1 MNTSSAK
8 AALLLC
14 LVPVFLILVSCV
26 SSGGG
31 VSPENDVPSES
42 VTPEKQA
49 ADISALLPEPQA
61 PDTAATTSPLNE
73 TQSILSAVAESLAR
87 RDFPAALALFDLIRE
102 EDAAKTEIQLLRAS
116 TLNSAGRPAEARAA
130 AEGII
135 SREPDNT
142 GALLV
147 LADSAALESRDRE
160 RRAFLEQIIKLDPKN
175 TRALTDLGNIA
186 LRAQSLGIAARYFDQ
201 ALSADSTYG
210 EALVGRAIVYRYN
223 REPKQAEQFFNRAVN
238 LYPRW
243 ASPLHERARLYK
255 GAGFTREALEDL
267 DAAKRL
273 EPDNYWINVDR
284 GTALVELNRKQEA
297 LDEFKQVIAADP
309 DNFLAYVYSAG
320 IKDELG
326 DYEGAERDYATL
338 IKLRP
343 EYYFAFEGLGMIK
356 MRKHQWAE
364 ARDAFLS
371 AYRQAP
377 KEYSYAL
384 LAAVNWMRAG
394 RPDDPKQFLSQV
406 LRTVPR
412 ESLEYTMLRLFHDM
426 NGDMNAAIKADS
438 EKNLDTKA
446 RMIFYLANYYDIR
459 GNKSLADKYFLQV
472 QELNRVATPEWRIN
486 EWFLEER
493 GLKVF

>member
-8 AALLLC
+8 AAFLC
-14 LVPVFLILVSCV
+14 LVSALLILTSCA

-31 VSPENDVPSES
+31 LAPESGVPPES
-42 VTPEKQA
+42 VTPEKPA
-49 ADISALLPEPQA
+49 ADTSAPPPERPEPQA
-61 PDTAATTSPLNE
+61 PGTHSPAGD
-73 TQSILSAVAESLAR
+73 TQSILTAVAECLAR
-87 RDFPAALALFDLIRE
+87 RDFPAALALFDQINP

-116 TLNSAGRPAEARAA
+116 TLNSAGRPADARSA

-142 GALLV
+142 GALLI
-147 LADSAALESRDRE
+147 LADSAALENKDRE
-160 RRAFLEQIIKLDPKN
+160 RRAFLERIIKIDPQN

-186 LRAQSLGIAARYFDQ
+186 LRAESLGSAARYFDQ
-201 ALSADSTYG
+201 ALSADSNYG
-210 EALVGRAIVYRYN
+210 EAVVGRALVYRYN
-223 REPKQAEQFFNRAVN
+223 REPKRAEQLFNRAVS
-238 LYPRW
+238 LYPQW

-255 GAGFTREALEDL
+255 GAGFTQEALEDL

-273 EPDNYWINVDR
+273 EPDNYWIRVDR
-284 GTALVELNRKQEA
+284 GTVLVELNRKQEA
-297 LDEFKQVIAADP
+297 LDEFREVIAEDP
-309 DNFLAYVYSAG
+309 DNFLAHVYSAG

-326 DYEGAERDYATL
+326 DYEGAERDYTTL
-338 IKLRP
+338 IKIRP

-377 KEYSYAL
+377 KEYSFAL

-394 RPDDPKQFLSQV
+394 RPSDPKQFLAQV

-412 ESLEYTMLRLFHDM
+412 ESLEYTILRLFHDM
-426 NGDMNAAIKADS
+426 NGDMDAAIKVDN

-459 GNKSLADKYFLQV
+459 GNKNLADKYFLQV

-493 GLKVF
+493 GLKIF

>member
-8 AALLLC
+8 AALFLC
-14 LVPVFLILVSCV
+14 LVPVILILVSCA

-31 VSPENDVPSES
+31 LPLESGAASES
-42 VTPEKQA
+42 VVPENPLADTPA
-49 ADISALLPEPQA
+49 PPPEPQA
-61 PDTAATTSPLNE
+61 PGTAAAPSAND
-73 TQSILSAVAESLAR
+73 TQSILTAVAECLAR
-87 RDFPAALALFDLIRE
+87 RDFPAALALFDQIE
-102 EDAAKTEIQLLRAS
+102 AEDAAKIEIQLLRAS
-116 TLNSAGRPAEARAA
+116 ALNSAGKPAEARAA

-135 SREPDNT
+135 SHEPDNT

-147 LADSAALESRDRE
+147 LADSAALESKDRE
-160 RRAFLEQIIKLDPKN
+160 RRAFLEQIIKIDPKN
-175 TRALTDLGNIA
+175 TRALTDLGTIA
-186 LRAQSLGIAARYFDQ
+186 LRAQSLGSAARYFDQ
-201 ALSADSTYG
+201 ALNADSAYG
-210 EALVGRAIVYRYN
+210 EALVGRGIVYRYN
-223 REPKQAEQFFNRAVN
+223 REPKRAEQLFNRAAS

-255 GAGFTREALEDL
+255 GAGFTQEALEDL

-297 LDEFKQVIAADP
+297 LEEFKLVLAADP

-326 DYEGAERDYATL
+326 DDEGAEQDYATL

-343 EYYFAFEGLGMIK
+343 DYYFAFEGLGMIK
-356 MRKHQWAE
+356 MRKYQWAE

-384 LAAVNWMRAG
+384 LATVNWMRAG
-394 RPDDPKQFLSQV
+394 RPSDPKQFLSQV

-426 NGDMNAAIKADS
+426 NGDADAAVKAGN

-446 RMIFYLANYYDIR
+446 RMLFYLANYYDIR
-459 GNKSLADKYFLQV
+459 GNKNLADRYFLQV
-472 QELNRVATPEWRIN
+472 QELNRAATLEWRIN
-486 EWFLEER
+486 ELFLEER
-493 GLKVF
+493 GLQTF